1 MDSDLQRW
9 LERTGET
16 TLRNIGITKGQ
27 TLLDFGCGPGNYT
40 IPAARIVGD
49 DGVVYALDKNHR
61 ALDALMERAYAARL
75 TNIHR
80 MDTSGEIT
88 IKLPDELV
96 DVVLLYDIFWY
107 IPVYDRRF
115 HALLSEVHRV
125 AKPDALLSIYP
136 THTDPD
142 QLRSMIE
149 HSGFQFIGTY
159 SGTFYHYR
167 WLEQGQVLNFTKHMR
182 T

>member
-1 MDSDLQRW
+1 MDSDLKVWMEQ
-9 LERTGET
+9 TGEM
-16 TLRNIGITKGQ
+16 TLRNIGITSGQ
-27 TLLDFGCGPGNYT
+27 TLLDFGCGSGNYV

-49 DGVVYALDKNHR
+49 DGVVYALDKNQH
-61 ALDALMERAYAARL
+61 ALDALMERAHAAGL

-88 IKLPDELV
+88 IRLPDERV

-107 IPVYDRRF
+107 IPVSDYRLQ
-115 HALLSEVHRV
+115 AVLLEVHRV
-125 AKPDALLSIYP
+125 AKPDALLSVYP

-142 QLRSMIE
+142 QLRSTIE
-149 HSGFQFIGTY
+149 HLGFQFTGTY

-167 WLEQGQVLNFTKHMR
+167 WLEQGQVLNFKKH
-182 T
+182 